1 MAQSTTGFGF
11 RSTMTVGNT
20 PATQGQS
27 EYKIKSGSAKGIFKN
42 DPVSIEDSGGNQGY
56 IQDAAFAAVA
66 DGGAGGQLFDNSG
79 GSDHS
84 PLIGVFNGAFYVAT
98 TTKKPT
104 FANSFVAAT
113 TFAVDYNTGSNDGLG
128 FVIDNPFQEY
138 VIKADAAVTQA
149 MYGDAGYNCTNQTA
163 VEGTTIQDGQSLVKL
178 HISGG
183 AASTKM
189 VKLVRSANAPENKDN
204 SAVGANQIVV
214 ISGASNLYNG
224 DN

>member
-1 MAQSTTGFGF
+1 MANAHSTGFGF

-27 EYKIKSGSAKGIFKN
+27 EYKIKSGTAKGIFKN
-42 DPVSIEDSGGNQGY
+42 DPVSIQDSSGDQGY
-56 IQDAAFAAVA
+56 LQDAAFNATS
-66 DGGAGGQLFDNSG
+66 DTGSGGQSFDNSG
-79 GSDHS
+79 HA
-84 PLIGVFNGAFYVAT
+84 PLIGVFNGAFFVAT

-104 FANSFVAAT
+104 FANSFVGGT
-113 TFAVDYNTGSNDGLG
+113 TFAVDYNTGSADGLG

-149 MYGDAGYNCTNQTA
+149 MYGDAGYNCTNQD
-163 VEGTTIQDGQSLVKL
+163 GTSTNVTDGQSLVKL

-204 SAVGANQIVV
+204 TAVGANQIVV

>member
-66 DGGAGGQLFDNSG
+66 DGGAGGQLFDNTG

-113 TFAVDYNTGSNDGLG
+113 TFAVDYNTGSSDGLG

-149 MYGDAGYNCTNQTA
+149 MYGDVGYNCTNQA
-163 VEGTTIQDGQSLVKL
+163 GDSTTVTEGQSLVKL
-178 HISGG
+178 NIAGG
-183 AASTKM
+183 AANTKM
-189 VKLVRSANAPENKDN
+189 VKLVRSANDPEAKDN
-204 SAVGANQIVV
+204 TAAGANQIVV
-214 ISGASNLYNG
+214 IAGKSNLYNG
-224 DN
+224 VL

>member
-1 MAQSTTGFGF
+1 MSNASTVGFGF
-11 RSTMTVGNT
+11 RSTMAVGNT

-27 EYKIKSGSAKGIFKN
+27 EYKIKSGTAKGIFKN
-42 DPVSIEDSGGNQGY
+42 DPVSIQDAGGDQGF
-56 IQDAAFAAVA
+56 IQDAAFATTS
-66 DGGAGGQLFDNSG
+66 DGGSGGQSYDNSG
-79 GSDHS
+79 HA

-149 MYGDAGYNCTNQTA
+149 MYGDAGYNCTNQA
-163 VEGTTIQDGQSLVKL
+163 GNSTTVTEGQSLVKL
-178 HISGG
+178 NIAGG

-189 VKLVRSANAPENKDN
+189 VKLVRSANSPENKDN
-204 SAVGANQIVV
+204 SVAGANQIVI

>member
-1 MAQSTTGFGF
+1 MANASTVGFGF

-27 EYKIKSGSAKGIFKN
+27 EYKIKSGTAKGIFKN
-42 DPVSIEDSGGNQGY
+42 DPVSIQDAGGDQGF
-56 IQDAAFAAVA
+56 IQDAAFQTTS
-66 DGGAGGQLFDNSG
+66 DTGAGGTTFDNSG
-79 GSDHS
+79 HA
-84 PLIGVFNGAFYVAT
+84 PLIGVFNGAFFVAT

-104 FANSFVAAT
+104 FANSFVAGT

-138 VIKADAAVTQA
+138 VIKADAAITQA
-149 MYGDAGYNCTNQTA
+149 MYGDAGYNCTDQA
-163 VEGTTIQDGQSLVKL
+163 GDSTTVTEGQSLVKL
-178 HISGG
+178 NIAGG

-204 SAVGANQIVV
+204 TAVGSNQIVI

>member
-1 MAQSTTGFGF
+1 MANASSTGFGF

-27 EYKIKSGSAKGIFKN
+27 EYKIKSGTAKGIFKN
-42 DPVSIEDSGGNQGY
+42 DPVSIQDASGDQGY
-56 IQDAAFAAVA
+56 LQDAAFNATS
-66 DGGAGGQLFDNSG
+66 DTGAGGQSFDNSG
-79 GSDHS
+79 HA

-104 FANSFVAAT
+104 FANSFVGGT
-113 TFAVDYNTGSNDGLG
+113 TFATDYNTGSADGLG
-128 FVIDNPFQEY
+128 FVIDNPSQEY

-149 MYGDAGYNCTNQTA
+149 MYGDAGYNCTNQDGSSSQVT
-163 VEGTTIQDGQSLVKL
+163 DGQSLVKL

-204 SAVGANQIVV
+204 SVANSNQIVT
-214 ISGASNLYNG
+214 ISAASNLYNG
-224 DN
+224 NN

>member
-1 MAQSTTGFGF
+1 MANAHSTGFGF

-27 EYKIKSGSAKGIFKN
+27 EYKIKSGTAKGIFKN
-42 DPVSIEDSGGNQGY
+42 DPVSIQDSSGDQGY
-56 IQDAAFAAVA
+56 LQDAAFNATS
-66 DGGAGGQLFDNSG
+66 DTGSGGQSFDNSG
-79 GSDHS
+79 HA
-84 PLIGVFNGAFYVAT
+84 PLIGVFNGAFFVAT

-104 FANSFVAAT
+104 FANSFVGGT
-113 TFAVDYNTGSNDGLG
+113 TFATDYNTGSADGLG
-128 FVIDNPFQEY
+128 FVIDNPSQEY

-149 MYGDAGYNCTNQTA
+149 MYGDAGYNCTNQDGSTSQ
-163 VEGTTIQDGQSLVKL
+163 VTDGQSLVKL

-204 SAVGANQIVV
+204 TAANSNQIVT
-214 ISGASNLYNG
+214 ISAASNLYNG
-224 DN
+224 NN

>member
-1 MAQSTTGFGF
+1 MANASTVGFGF

-27 EYKIKSGSAKGIFKN
+27 EYKIKSGTAKGIFKN
-42 DPVSIEDSGGNQGY
+42 DPVSIQDASGDQGF
-56 IQDAAFAAVA
+56 IQDAAFATTS
-66 DGGAGGQLFDNSG
+66 DTGSGGQSFDNSG
-79 GSDHS
+79 HA

-104 FANSFVAAT
+104 FANSFVGGT
-113 TFAVDYNTGSNDGLG
+113 TFAVDYNTGSSDGLG

-204 SAVGANQIVV
+204 TAVGANQIVV

>member
-1 MAQSTTGFGF
+1 MA
-11 RSTMTVGNT
+11 
-20 PATQGQS
+20 
-27 EYKIKSGSAKGIFKN
+27 
-42 DPVSIEDSGGNQGY
+42 
-56 IQDAAFAAVA
+56 
-66 DGGAGGQLFDNSG
+66 
-79 GSDHS
+79 
-84 PLIGVFNGAFYVAT
+84 
-98 TTKKPT
+98 
-104 FANSFVAAT
+104 
-113 TFAVDYNTGSNDGLG
+113 LG

-163 VEGTTIQDGQSLVKL
+163 VEHTTNVTDGQSLVKL

-204 SAVGANQIVV
+204 TAVGANQIVV

>member
-1 MAQSTTGFGF
+1 MANASTVGFGF
-11 RSTMTVGNT
+11 RSTMAVGNT

-27 EYKIKSGSAKGIFKN
+27 EYKIKSGTAKGIFKN
-42 DPVSIEDSGGNQGY
+42 DPVSIQDAGGDQGF
-56 IQDAAFAAVA
+56 IQDAAFQTTS
-66 DGGAGGQLFDNSG
+66 DTGAGGTTFDNSG
-79 GSDHS
+79 HA
-84 PLIGVFNGAFYVAT
+84 PLIGVFNGAFFVAT

-104 FANSFVAAT
+104 FANSFVAGT

-138 VIKADAAVTQA
+138 VIKADAAITQA
-149 MYGDAGYNCTNQTA
+149 MYGDAGYNCTDQA
-163 VEGTTIQDGQSLVKL
+163 GDSTTVTEGQSLVKL
-178 HISGG
+178 NIAGG

-204 SAVGANQIVV
+204 TAVGSNQIVI

>member
-1 MAQSTTGFGF
+1 MANANSTGFGF

-27 EYKIKSGSAKGIFKN
+27 EYKIKSGTAKGIFKN
-42 DPVSIEDSGGNQGY
+42 DPVSLQDASGDQGY
-56 IQDAAFAAVA
+56 LQDAAFNATS
-66 DGGAGGQLFDNSG
+66 DTGSGGQSFDNSG
-79 GSDHS
+79 HA

-104 FANSFVAAT
+104 YANAFVGGT
-113 TFAVDYNTGSNDGLG
+113 TFATDYNTGSDDGMG

-138 VIKADAAVTQA
+138 VIKADAIVTQA
-149 MYGDAGYNCTNQTA
+149 MYGDAGYNCTNQD
-163 VEGTTIQDGQSLVKL
+163 GTSTNVTDGQSLVKL

-204 SAVGANQIVV
+204 GAVNSNQIVV

>member
-1 MAQSTTGFGF
+1 MANAHSTGFGF

-27 EYKIKSGSAKGIFKN
+27 EYKIKSGTAKGIFKN
-42 DPVSIEDSGGNQGY
+42 DPVSIQDSSGDQGY
-56 IQDAAFAAVA
+56 LQDAAFNATS
-66 DGGAGGQLFDNSG
+66 DTGSGGQSFDNSG
-79 GSDHS
+79 HA
-84 PLIGVFNGAFYVAT
+84 PLIGVFNGAFFVAT

-104 FANSFVAAT
+104 FANSFVGGT
-113 TFAVDYNTGSNDGLG
+113 TFATDYNTGSADGLG
-128 FVIDNPFQEY
+128 FVIDNPSQEY

-149 MYGDAGYNCTNQTA
+149 MYGDAGYNCTNQDGSTSQ
-163 VEGTTIQDGQSLVKL
+163 VTDGQSLVKL

-204 SAVGANQIVV
+204 TEANSNQIVT
-214 ISGASNLYNG
+214 ISAASNLYNG
-224 DN
+224 NN

>member
-1 MAQSTTGFGF
+1 MANAHSTGFGF

-27 EYKIKSGSAKGIFKN
+27 EYKIKSGTAKGIFKN
-42 DPVSIEDSGGNQGY
+42 DPVSLQDASGDQGY
-56 IQDAAFAAVA
+56 LQDAAFNATS
-66 DGGAGGQLFDNSG
+66 DTGAGGQSFDNSG
-79 GSDHS
+79 HA

-104 FANSFVAAT
+104 FANSFVGGT
-113 TFAVDYNTGSNDGLG
+113 TFATDYNTGSADGLG
-128 FVIDNPFQEY
+128 FVIDNPSQEY

-149 MYGDAGYNCTNQTA
+149 MYGDAGYNCTNQDGSSSQVT
-163 VEGTTIQDGQSLVKL
+163 DGQSLVKL

-204 SAVGANQIVV
+204 TAANSNQIVT
-214 ISGASNLYNG
+214 ISAASNLYNG
-224 DN
+224 NN

>member
-1 MAQSTTGFGF
+1 MANASTVGFGF
-11 RSTMTVGNT
+11 RSTMAVGNT

-27 EYKIKSGSAKGIFKN
+27 EYKIKSGTAKGIFKN
-42 DPVSIEDSGGNQGY
+42 DPVSIQDASGDQGF
-56 IQDAAFAAVA
+56 IQDAAFQTTS
-66 DGGAGGQLFDNSG
+66 DTGAGGTTFDNSG
-79 GSDHS
+79 HA
-84 PLIGVFNGAFYVAT
+84 PLIGVFNGAFFVAT

-104 FANSFVAAT
+104 FANSFVAGT

-138 VIKADAAVTQA
+138 VIKADAAITQA
-149 MYGDAGYNCTNQTA
+149 MYGDAGYNCTDQA
-163 VEGTTIQDGQSLVKL
+163 GDSTTVTEGQSLVKL
-178 HISGG
+178 NIAGG

-204 SAVGANQIVV
+204 TAVGSNQIVI

>member
-1 MAQSTTGFGF
+1 MANAHSTGFGF

-27 EYKIKSGSAKGIFKN
+27 EYKIKSGTAKGIFKN
-42 DPVSIEDSGGNQGY
+42 DPVSIQDSSGDQGY
-56 IQDAAFAAVA
+56 LQDAAFNATS
-66 DGGAGGQLFDNSG
+66 DTGSGGQSFDNSG
-79 GSDHS
+79 HA
-84 PLIGVFNGAFYVAT
+84 PLIGVFNGAFFVAT

-104 FANSFVAAT
+104 FANSFVGGT
-113 TFAVDYNTGSNDGLG
+113 TFATDYNTGSADGLG
-128 FVIDNPFQEY
+128 FVIDNPSQEY

-149 MYGDAGYNCTNQTA
+149 MYGDAGYNCTNQD
-163 VEGTTIQDGQSLVKL
+163 GTSTNVTDGQSLVKL

-204 SAVGANQIVV
+204 TAANSNQIVT
-214 ISGASNLYNG
+214 ISAASNLYNG
-224 DN
+224 NN

>member
-1 MAQSTTGFGF
+1 MANAHSTCFGF

-27 EYKIKSGSAKGIFKN
+27 EYKIKSGTAKGIFKN
-42 DPVSIEDSGGNQGY
+42 DPVSIQDASGDQGY
-56 IQDAAFAAVA
+56 LQDAAFNATS
-66 DGGAGGQLFDNSG
+66 DTGAGGQSFDNSG
-79 GSDHS
+79 HA

-104 FANSFVAAT
+104 FANSFVGGT
-113 TFAVDYNTGSNDGLG
+113 TFATDYNTGSADGLG
-128 FVIDNPFQEY
+128 FVIDNPSQEY

-149 MYGDAGYNCTNQTA
+149 MYGDAGYNCTNQDGSSSQVT
-163 VEGTTIQDGQSLVKL
+163 DGQSLVKL

-204 SAVGANQIVV
+204 TAANSNQIVT
-214 ISGASNLYNG
+214 ISAASNLYNG
-224 DN
+224 NN

>member
-1 MAQSTTGFGF
+1 MANASSTGFGF

-27 EYKIKSGSAKGIFKN
+27 EYKIKSGTAKGIFKN
-42 DPVSIEDSGGNQGY
+42 DPVSLQDASGDQGY
-56 IQDAAFAAVA
+56 LQDAAFNATS
-66 DGGAGGQLFDNSG
+66 DTGAGGQSFDNSG
-79 GSDHS
+79 HA

-104 FANSFVAAT
+104 FANSFVGGT
-113 TFAVDYNTGSNDGLG
+113 TFATDYNTGSADGMG
-128 FVIDNPFQEY
+128 FVIDNPSQEY

-149 MYGDAGYNCTNQTA
+149 MYGDAGYNCTNQD
-163 VEGTTIQDGQSLVKL
+163 GTSTNVTDGQSLVKL

-204 SAVGANQIVV
+204 TAANSNQIVT
-214 ISGASNLYNG
+214 ISAASNLYNG
-224 DN
+224 NN

>member
-1 MAQSTTGFGF
+1 MANASTVGFGF
-11 RSTMTVGNT
+11 RSTMAVGNT

-27 EYKIKSGSAKGIFKN
+27 EYKIKSGTAKGIFKN
-42 DPVSIEDSGGNQGY
+42 DPVSIQDASGDQGF
-56 IQDAAFAAVA
+56 IQDAAFQTTS
-66 DGGAGGQLFDNSG
+66 DTGAGGTTFDNSA
-79 GSDHS
+79 HA

-104 FANSFVAAT
+104 FANSFVAGT

-149 MYGDAGYNCTNQTA
+149 MYGDAGYNCTDQAGNS
-163 VEGTTIQDGQSLVKL
+163 TTVTEGQSLVKL
-178 HISGG
+178 NIAGG

-204 SAVGANQIVV
+204 TAVGSNQIVI

>member
-1 MAQSTTGFGF
+1 MANANSTGFGF

-27 EYKIKSGSAKGIFKN
+27 EYKIKSGTAKGIFKN
-42 DPVSIEDSGGNQGY
+42 DPASIQDSSGDQGY
-56 IQDAAFAAVA
+56 LQDAAFNATS
-66 DGGAGGQLFDNSG
+66 DTGSGGQSFDNSG
-79 GSDHS
+79 HA

-104 FANSFVAAT
+104 FANSFVGGT
-113 TFAVDYNTGSNDGLG
+113 TFATDYNTGSADGLG
-128 FVIDNPFQEY
+128 FVIDNPSQEY

-149 MYGDAGYNCTNQTA
+149 MYGDAGYNCTNQDGSTSQ
-163 VEGTTIQDGQSLVKL
+163 VTDGQSLVKL

-204 SAVGANQIVV
+204 SVANSNQIVT
-214 ISGASNLYNG
+214 ISAASNLYNG
-224 DN
+224 NN

>member
-1 MAQSTTGFGF
+1 MANASTVGFGF
-11 RSTMTVGNT
+11 RSTMAVGNT

-27 EYKIKSGSAKGIFKN
+27 EYKIKSGTAKGIFKN
-42 DPVSIEDSGGNQGY
+42 DPVSIQDASGDQGF
-56 IQDAAFAAVA
+56 IQDAAFQTTS
-66 DGGAGGQLFDNSG
+66 DTGAGGTTFDNSA
-79 GSDHS
+79 HA

-104 FANSFVAAT
+104 FANSFVAGT
-113 TFAVDYNTGSNDGLG
+113 TFAVDYNTGSSDGLG

-149 MYGDAGYNCTNQTA
+149 MYGDAGYNCTNQA
-163 VEGTTIQDGQSLVKL
+163 GDSTTVTEGQSLVKL
-178 HISGG
+178 NIAGG

-204 SAVGANQIVV
+204 TAAGSNQIVI